1 MLIVLAK
8 AAPSSGAGV
17 TGDVDG
23 SHTEEYVLA
32 SVTGAMYL
40 LIASTT
46 HDLRAGYALFVDG
59 PDAHHR
65 AFGIGML
72 TVFVVMIS
80 AAMNVLV
87 STSSDSASIM
97 LNAVAVLFIADL
109 VSAGV
114 HRRN

>member
-1 MLIVLAK
+1 MLIVLAR

-17 TGDVDG
+17 TGDDDG
-23 SHTEEYVLA
+23 SQTEQYVLA

-40 LIASTT
+40 LVASTT
-46 HDLRAGYALFVDG
+46 HDLRAGYSLFVDG

-65 AFGIGML
+65 AFGIGIL

-80 AAMNVLV
+80 SAMNVLV
-87 STSSDSASIM
+87 STSSDSTSIM

-109 VSAGV
+109 VSAAV
-114 HRRN
+114 NRPN